1 MYESVQVP
9 DQIKSH
15 VQETDGTAQVRG
27 NKGKSAQTLAGGAK
41 QNHEVKAPW

>member
-1 MYESVQVP
+1 MYESVQAP

-27 NKGKSAQTLAGGAK
+27 NKGKSAQMLAGGTK
-41 QNHEVKAPW
+41 QHHEVKAPW